1 MEDVLIPQCIA
12 IWWRDVEMKLFVVV
26 GPDSDEEGKLV
37 IKDVF
42 EVEAALGR
50 NPGFGSLNVVK
61 VLVVCTDEGFGHADA
76 ATHGGAR
83 GDREIGMIEE

>member
-12 IWWRDVEMKLFVVV
+12 IWWRDVEIKLFV
-26 GPDSDEEGKLV
+26 
-37 IKDVF
+37 
-42 EVEAALGR
+42 
-50 NPGFGSLNVVK
+50 
-61 VLVVCTDEGFGHADA
+61 VVCTDEGFGNTDT